1 MTIPAFRRVTLLA
14 VALVAASAS
23 TAQTAP
29 APKIDFPA
37 ASPRGLV
44 KQRVGL
50 TDIEINYSRPSTRGR
65 AIFGQL
71 EPWGEVWRAGADSA
85 TKVTFSTAVKLNGAS
100 VPAGTYG
107 LFALLGKDE
116 WTIILNN
123 VSDQWG
129 AYAYNAK
136 DDVVRIPAKPQKL
149 TELVESF
156 TIDINDLRTN
166 SATLN
171 LVWEKTRVPVKIEV
185 DVVTALVP
193 QIEAVMASDAAKKP
207 YFQAAMFYFDN
218 NLDLNK
224 AIAWMDAGIAAQPD
238 AFYMIY
244 RKAKIQ
250 AKMGDKAGALA
261 TAQTSLAMSEKQTG
275 AIRDEYVRLNQDLIA
290 SLK

>member
-1 MTIPAFRRVTLLA
+1 MTIPSFRRVTLLA
-14 VALVAASAS
+14 LALAAASAV
-23 TAQTAP
+23 TAQTEP
-29 APKIDFPA
+29 AAKIDFPA
-37 ASPRGLV
+37 ASPRGMV

-65 AIFGQL
+65 EIFGKL

-85 TKVTFSTAVKLNGAS
+85 TKITFSTPVKLNGS
-100 VPAGTYG
+100 PVPAGTYG

-116 WTIILNN
+116 WTVILNK
-123 VSDQWG
+123 VPDQWG

-136 DDVVRIPAKPQKL
+136 DDVARIPAKPQKL
-149 TELVESF
+149 TELVETF
-156 TIDINDLRTN
+156 TIDINDLRAD

-185 DVVTALVP
+185 DVVGALVP

-207 YFQAAMFYFDN
+207 YFSAAMFYFEN
-218 NLDLNK
+218 NVDLKK
-224 AIAWMDAGIAAQPD
+224 ALTWMDAGIAAQPD
-238 AFYMIY
+238 AFFMIY
-244 RKAKIQ
+244 RKAKLQ

-261 TAQTSLAMSEKQTG
+261 TAQASLAMSEKQSG
-275 AIRDEYVRLNQDLIA
+275 ALKEEYVRLNKELIA